1 MTDVDTLSAEAI
13 LGDDADKFLRSDLGK
28 VVIGLAIQEADEA
41 KEEFKTV
48 NPEDSK
54 RIREL
59 QAIIWRAE
67 SFEGWLRGLVVEGEQ
82 ALQSLQHDEEAR

>member
-28 VVIGLAIQEADEA
+28 VVIGLAIQEAEEA

-48 NPEDSK
+48 NPENSA

-59 QAIIWRAE
+59 QNIIWRAE